1 MDAKSLLPC
10 LRRAE
15 LRLVYSFVRSF
26 VIAQGC
32 FRDMDAIAGWGSF
45 SNEQKQG
52 ALEDAAKRKEEHE
65 RLYSRATRL
74 VNTATSTAASLVSKM
89 EQRPP
94 PKKKQEKKLP
104 VENDRFTKTGSGQM
118 QGSFGIELKGGVR
131 FWMRKATSPVRNRSF

>member
-1 MDAKSLLPC
+1 
-10 LRRAE
+10 
-15 LRLVYSFVRSF
+15 
-26 VIAQGC
+26 
-32 FRDMDAIAGWGSF
+32 MDAIAGWGSF

-94 PKKKQEKKLP
+94 PQKKQTRKEASCGERS
-104 VENDRFTKTGSGQM
+104 VYQDRFRTDA
-118 QGSFGIELKGGVR
+118 
-131 FWMRKATSPVRNRSF
+131 RKLWN

>member
-1 MDAKSLLPC
+1 
-10 LRRAE
+10 
-15 LRLVYSFVRSF
+15 
-26 VIAQGC
+26 
-32 FRDMDAIAGWGSF
+32 MDAIAGWGSF

-94 PKKKQEKKLP
+94 PQKKRRRRRKKKLP

>member
-1 MDAKSLLPC
+1 
-10 LRRAE
+10 
-15 LRLVYSFVRSF
+15 
-26 VIAQGC
+26 
-32 FRDMDAIAGWGSF
+32 MDAIAGWGSF

-94 PKKKQEKKLP
+94 PQKEKK
-104 VENDRFTKTGSGQM
+104 
-118 QGSFGIELKGGVR
+118 
-131 FWMRKATSPVRNRSF
+131 RSFLWRTIGLPRQVQDRCKEALELN

>member
-1 MDAKSLLPC
+1 
-10 LRRAE
+10 
-15 LRLVYSFVRSF
+15 
-26 VIAQGC
+26 
-32 FRDMDAIAGWGSF
+32 MDAIAGWGSF

-94 PKKKQEKKLP
+94 PKKKE
-104 VENDRFTKTGSGQM
+104 EEEER
-118 QGSFGIELKGGVR
+118 
-131 FWMRKATSPVRNRSF
+131 RSFLWRTIGLPRQVQDRCKEALELN